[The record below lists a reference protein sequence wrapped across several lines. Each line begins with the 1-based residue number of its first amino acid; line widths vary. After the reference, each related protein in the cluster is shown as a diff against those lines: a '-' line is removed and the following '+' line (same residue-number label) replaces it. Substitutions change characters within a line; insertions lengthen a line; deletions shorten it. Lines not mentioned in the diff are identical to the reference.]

1 MLQPKKT
8 NMKSAVEAEKPVS
21 SKENISSKI
30 NAAIAKAKTISK
42 SNGSAKTKPQPSIIY
57 NKPVEKAK
65 GYNVTFGSGS
75 SGPKASKSE
84 SSSRYKS
91 QN

>member
-65 GYNVTFGSGS
+65 EY
-75 SGPKASKSE
+75 KSFDDMPRMKMK
-84 SSSRYKS
+84 SSSKYKS
-91 QN
+91 